1 MAGKLDWRE
10 RATRG
15 VIDALAEV
23 EREATHP
30 TGWRRIVRGI
40 LSLLANTV
48 PEVAFIA
55 TAGVLLYNLIVNQL
69 TPSLF
74 EMALIILIPLTVV
87 IVFHLLILLLLP
99 IRWPAIRG
107 RFLAQLKRRLTEEL
121 DRVYLPIPGE
131 IALAIADERKRVDE
145 LISETRTVADW
156 LAERQQAAQ
165 VRELYGT

>member
-1 MAGKLDWRE
+1 
-10 RATRG
+10 
-15 VIDALAEV
+15 
-23 EREATHP
+23 
-30 TGWRRIVRGI
+30 
-40 LSLLANTV
+40 
-48 PEVAFIA
+48 
-55 TAGVLLYNLIVNQL
+55 
-69 TPSLF
+69 
-74 EMALIILIPLTVV
+74 MALIILIPLTVV